1 MNGVGYEDA
10 CARRMPMRVCACAR
24 MCVSARQ
31 CVCVRMRIS
40 ASVRQFVLWN
50 DLRAYS
56 YHAFAH
62 IMRVSASARLWIDMR
77 ARVP

>member
-1 MNGVGYEDA
+1 
-10 CARRMPMRVCACAR
+10 MRVCVSVRVCASVR
-24 MCVSARQ
+24 DG
-31 CVCVRMRIS
+31 VRMRIS

-56 YHAFAH
+56 YHAFVH